1 MALSSGGS
9 LPFIRAVGPDAPN
22 RNGDA
27 VPSLRLSVPKPCW
40 IVRTESNVRKMVRKK
55 PDPPCVV
62 CNGSGTVDCL
72 SCRGKGRTNCVHLP
86 MLPNGEWPKW
96 CRDCRGSGLGLCT
109 RCLGTGEYRHIM
121 GFSFMKM
128 DSDQNHKQQPPQVGF
143 NSNSGPHTAADR
155 LLNEDLWND
164 QGR

>member
-1 MALSSGGS
+1 MPLSGEGS
-9 LPFIRAVGPDAPN
+9 LSIIRAVGQDAPN
-22 RNGDA
+22 RNGND
-27 VPSLRLSVPKPCW
+27 VPSLRLSVPKPSW

-62 CNGSGTVDCL
+62 CNGRGAVDCTY
-72 SCRGKGRTNCVHLP
+72 CRGRGRTNCVHLT

-96 CRDCRGSGLGLCT
+96 CRDCGGSGLGLCS

-121 GFSFMKM
+121 GFNFMKM
-128 DSDQNHKQQPPQVGF
+128 DSDQNHKEPPQDGG

-155 LLNEDLWND
+155 LLNEELWND
-164 QGR
+164 HKK